1 MKKIVKYVILDILR
15 NRIIIGYT
23 LLLMAL
29 SFSVFNMETNA
40 SKGVLSLL
48 NVILIIVPLV
58 SIIFSTI
65 YIYNATEFIE
75 LLVSQPL
82 KRSYIWFSQFTGL
95 SLALS
100 LAFLLGCGLP
110 ILIFDGSDAGI
121 MIIMMGV
128 LLSIIFVALALLAA
142 VFTRDK
148 AKGIGIAILLW
159 LFFCLLYDGLVLFLL
174 FQFIDY
180 PVEKGLVAL
189 SMFNPVD
196 LSRILILLKLDISA
210 LMGATSAV
218 FNSFFG
224 QYWGMIMAL
233 GAMMLWIIIPLGI
246 STRKF
251 NTKDL

>member
-1 MKKIVKYVILDILR
+1 MKKIVKYVIIDILR

-23 LLLMAL
+23 FLLTIL
-29 SFSVFNMETNA
+29 SFSVFNLETNA
-40 SKGVLSLL
+40 SKGILSLL

-65 YIYNATEFIE
+65 YLYNATEFIE

-82 KRSYIWFSQFTGL
+82 KRKNIWISQFAGL

-100 LAFLLGCGLP
+100 LAFLIGTGIP
-110 ILIFDGSDAGI
+110 ILLFDESGAGL
-121 MIIMMGV
+121 MITLMGV
-128 LLSIIFVALALLAA
+128 FLSVIFVALAMLAA

-148 AKGIGIAILLW
+148 AKGIGISILLW
-159 LFFCLLYDGLVLFLL
+159 LFFALLYDGLVLFLL
-174 FQFIDY
+174 FQLMDY

-189 SMFNPVD
+189 SMLNPVD

-224 QYWGMIMAL
+224 QNWGMILAFT
-233 GAMMLWIIIPLGI
+233 AMLLWIFIPLGI
-246 STRKF
+246 SIRKF

>member
-15 NRIIIGYT
+15 SRIIIGYT
-23 LLLMAL
+23 LLLLTL
-29 SFSVFNMETNA
+29 SFSVFNVETNA
-40 SKGVLSLL
+40 SKGILSLL

-65 YIYNATEFIE
+65 YLYNAAEFIE

-82 KRSYIWFSQFTGL
+82 KRRSIWISQFAGL

-100 LAFLLGCGLP
+100 LAFMMGCGIP
-110 ILIFDGSDAGI
+110 ILIFDGSEAGF
-121 MIIMMGV
+121 MILLMGV
-128 LLSIIFVALALLAA
+128 VLTVIFIALALLAA

-148 AKGIGIAILLW
+148 ARGIGIAILIW
-159 LFFCLLYDGLVLFLL
+159 LFFSLLYDGLVLFLL
-174 FQFIDY
+174 FQFMDY

-189 SMFNPVD
+189 SMLNPVD

-218 FNSFFG
+218 FNNFFG
-224 QYWGMIMAL
+224 QQWGMLLAFTAMA
-233 GAMMLWIIIPLGI
+233 LWIIVPLGLSI
-246 STRKF
+246 RKF
-251 NTKDL
+251 NNKDL

>member
-1 MKKIVKYVILDILR
+1 MKKIVKYVIIDILR

-23 LLLMAL
+23 FLLTIL
-29 SFSVFNMETNA
+29 SFSVFNLETNA
-40 SKGVLSLL
+40 SKGILSLL

-65 YIYNATEFIE
+65 YLYNATEFIE

-82 KRSYIWFSQFTGL
+82 KRKNIWISQFAGL

-100 LAFLLGCGLP
+100 LAFLIGPGIP
-110 ILIFDGSDAGI
+110 ILLFDESGAGL
-121 MIIMMGV
+121 MITLMGV
-128 LLSIIFVALALLAA
+128 FLSVIFVALAMLAA

-148 AKGIGIAILLW
+148 AKGIGISILLW
-159 LFFCLLYDGLVLFLL
+159 LFFALLYDGLVLFLL
-174 FQFIDY
+174 FQLMDY

-189 SMFNPVD
+189 SMLNPVD

-224 QYWGMIMAL
+224 QNWGMILAFT
-233 GAMMLWIIIPLGI
+233 AMLLWIFIPMGI
-246 STRKF
+246 SIRKF

>member
-15 NRIIIGYT
+15 SRIIIGYT
-23 LLLMAL
+23 LLLLTL
-29 SFSVFNMETNA
+29 SFSVFNVESNS
-40 SKGVLSLL
+40 SKGILSLL

-75 LLVSQPL
+75 LLVSQPI
-82 KRSYIWFSQFTGL
+82 RRRNIWFSQFAGL
-95 SLALS
+95 SIALTLS
-100 LAFLLGCGLP
+100 FLVGCGLP
-110 ILIFDGSDAGI
+110 IMIFDGSDAGI
-121 MIIMMGV
+121 MIIVMGIF
-128 LLSIIFVALALLAA
+128 LSIIFVALALLAA

-159 LFFCLLYDGLVLFLL
+159 LFFSLLYDGLVLFLL
-174 FQFIDY
+174 FQFMDY
-180 PVEKGLVAL
+180 PVEKALVAL

-218 FNSFFG
+218 FNNFFG
-224 QYWGMIMAL
+224 QNWGMILAFT
-233 GAMMLWIIIPLGI
+233 AMIMWIVVPLAI
-246 STRKF
+246 STKKF
-251 NTKDL
+251 NIKDL

>member
-1 MKKIVKYVILDILR
+1 MKKIIKYVILDLLR
-15 NRIIIGYT
+15 SRIIIGYT
-23 LLLMAL
+23 LLLLTL
-29 SFSVFNMETNA
+29 SLSVFNVETNA
-40 SKGVLSLL
+40 SKGILSLL

-75 LLVSQPL
+75 LLVSQPIRR
-82 KRSYIWFSQFTGL
+82 RSIWFSQFAGL
-95 SLALS
+95 SIALTFSFLA
-100 LAFLLGCGLP
+100 GCGLP

-121 MIIMMGV
+121 MIIVMGV
-128 LLSIIFVALALLAA
+128 FLSIIFVALALLAA

-159 LFFCLLYDGLVLFLL
+159 LFFSLLYDGLVLFLL
-174 FQFIDY
+174 FQFMDY
-180 PVEKGLVAL
+180 PVEKALVVL

-218 FNSFFG
+218 FNNFFG
-224 QYWGMIMAL
+224 QYWGMTLAFT
-233 GAMMLWIIIPLGI
+233 AMLLWILIPLGLSI
-246 STRKF
+246 KKF
-251 NTKDL
+251 NIKDL